1 MRLFRFIDTSFKL
14 RMLSA
19 LNLPHTHSI
28 TIIHM
33 LPNLTL
39 GKKITFAA
47 LFASATALT
56 SVATAQTAPSSKPV
70 PVFQVSDGWRSAVTP
85 YLWLVNINGSI
96 YYDDTR
102 LGRADLSSSELLSH
116 LNAAGM
122 VTLEAHKG
130 RLGLVADLVYSKIS
144 SQNSTIRGAIDLG
157 SKTTVEQGIYTFAGS
172 YTVHNSPSAYV
183 DALVGLRVMD
193 MRASTAV
200 AVVGAPLGLTK
211 SKNITTTDPII
222 GLKGRMQLGASDYF
236 VPFYLDVG
244 GGSSNTE
251 VTSQQM
257 VGVGRAFSW
266 GDTTLGVKNLYYT
279 QKAKGVT
286 TDQSL
291 YGVTLGVT
299 FKF

>member
-1 MRLFRFIDTSFKL
+1 MHPYLTFSRK
-14 RMLSA
+14 
-19 LNLPHTHSI
+19 
-28 TIIHM
+28 
-33 LPNLTL
+33 LTL
-39 GKKITFAA
+39 AA
-47 LFASATALT
+47 LFASVTAVT
-56 SVATAQTAPSSKPV
+56 SVATAQTAPSAKPE
-70 PVFQVSDGWRSAVTP
+70 PVFQVSDAWRFAVTP
-85 YLWLVNINGSI
+85 YLWLVNINGSV

-102 LGRADLSSSELLSH
+102 LGHAYLSSSELLSN

-130 RLGLVADLVYSKIS
+130 RLGIAADLVYSKIS
-144 SQNSTIRGAIDLG
+144 SQNSTIRGAVDLG
-157 SKTTVEQGIYTFAGS
+157 SKTTVEQGIYTVAGT
-172 YTVHNSPSAYV
+172 YTVHNSASAYV

-200 AVVGAPLGLTK
+200 AVAGTPLGLTK
-211 SKNITTTDPII
+211 SKNVTTTDPII
-222 GLKGRMQLGASDYF
+222 GLKGRVQLGASDYF
-236 VPFYLDVG
+236 VPFYIDVG

-251 VTSQQM
+251 VTTQQM

-266 GDTTLGVKNLYYT
+266 GDTTLGVKNLYYK
-279 QKAKGVT
+279 QKTNGVT

>member
-1 MRLFRFIDTSFKL
+1 
-14 RMLSA
+14 MLA
-19 LNLPHTHSI
+19 Y
-28 TIIHM
+28 
-33 LPNLTL
+33 LTFS
-39 GKKITFAA
+39 KKITLAA
-47 LFASATALT
+47 LFASVTALT
-56 SVATAQTAPSSKPV
+56 SVATAQTAPSAKPE
-70 PVFQVSDGWRSAVTP
+70 PVFQVSDAWRFAVTP
-85 YLWLVNINGSI
+85 YLWLVNINGSV

-102 LGRADLSSSELLSH
+102 LGHANLTSSELLSS

-130 RLGLVADLVYSKIS
+130 RLGLAADLVYSKIS
-144 SQNSTIRGAIDLG
+144 SQNSTIRGAVDLG
-157 SKTTVEQGIYTFAGS
+157 SKTSVEQGIYTVAGT

-193 MRASTAV
+193 MRTSTAIAV
-200 AVVGAPLGLTK
+200 AGAPLGLTK
-211 SKNITTTDPII
+211 SKNITTTDPIV
-222 GLKGRMQLGASDYF
+222 GLKGRMRLGASDYF

-257 VGVGRAFSW
+257 IGVGRAFAW
-266 GDTTLGVKNLYYT
+266 GDTTLGIKNLYYK
-279 QKAKGVT
+279 QKANSVT